1 MVSEVGGGCNHIA
14 IHADGNHTWEARS
27 KNCFIS
33 LGKFSW
39 MLSTNTTCKCAVG
52 VDLCS
57 VMVLVLLHA

>member
-1 MVSEVGGGCNHIA
+1 MVNEGGGGCNHIA
-14 IHADGNHTWEARS
+14 IHADGNYTWEARS

-33 LGKFSW
+33 HGKFSW
-39 MLSTNTTCKCAVG
+39 MLSKCAVG